1 MIRVLCAVAAAL
13 VLYGSLYPFTWA
25 PASAEAWSRLWFDWK
40 LWSGPGDVLGNIA
53 LFVPWGAASVAVLR
67 ERRGAPQAW
76 ALASV
81 AGFALALAAQ
91 IGQVWV
97 PQRSPSMG
105 DVIWNMVGCG
115 IGLPLGGLLLSLRR
129 ADAVDRRRHIAAL
142 LLVGC
147 VLLEWLPL
155 VPSIDFALIKSQL
168 KTLLAA
174 AAWRPSELAT
184 SFVSYAIA
192 GWALSVWL
200 AGGRFVLAYGLLGA
214 ALLVGKLFIVHGLL
228 DASVLLGA
236 VLGGAAW
243 LALRALAGRRAAGWL
258 ALLLLAAYTLGAL
271 APYRLRESP
280 AAMNWLPF
288 AGFLKGAMIDNSRA
302 LLAELLLFGAVL
314 QLARETGSPLRAAT
328 IVLSLW
334 VFIVEALQCLV
345 EGRSGDVTTALLAL
359 LAGVALGTGDAS
371 AAPAQR
377 PMPASQPVKP
387 SESPDRPPARW
398 GWALPAALTLL
409 LAAPIVLALR
419 GLLRLPQMPY
429 NVVELFRGQA
439 NLAVLTLFAL
449 ALLWLGAGPAWL
461 GRRLAA
467 SERPALW
474 LPLGAWGV
482 SLASLALVWSS
493 ATDESVGD
501 IAGSTNVYWFVVNK
515 DMWGETMRHVFL
527 ALGPREP
534 IDFIE
539 RCVRYT
545 ALYGPLPIVLGAVV
559 AIEHRIARHRLD
571 RRWLA
576 GLLVSGALAMW
587 LCKGIA
593 FDWSSTDN
601 LNELIAPDGEWGWG
615 GGGWLYAL
623 LAVLIG
629 SAWLLGRSLGRGLLP
644 AGLALA
650 LCAAALPLGWWL
662 LNAGLNPAVEKY
674 SSVFSGAQFLLG
686 PDRRHLLSQDVLF
699 LRWCALQAVTVA
711 VAASGIWLERRSAPF
726 IGRGSAPENG
736 ATPAVFPA
744 DRAA

>member
-1 MIRVLCAVAAAL
+1 MNRVLCAVAAAL
-13 VLYGSLYPFTWA
+13 VLYGSLYPFAWA
-25 PASAEAWSRLWFDWK
+25 AATAQAWSRLWFDWK

-53 LFVPWGAASVAVLR
+53 LFVPWGAAAVAALR
-67 ERRGAPQAW
+67 ERWRAPQAW
-76 ALASV
+76 ALAWL

-105 DVIWNMVGCG
+105 DVIWNMVGCSL
-115 IGLPLGGLLLSLRR
+115 GLPLGGLLLSLRR
-129 ADAVDRRRHIAAL
+129 ADAADRRRRIAAAL
-142 LLVGC
+142 LAGC

-155 VPSIDFALIKSQL
+155 VPSIDFALIKAQL
-168 KTLLAA
+168 KSVLAA
-174 AAWRPSELAT
+174 QAWQVPAMAT
-184 SFVSYAIA
+184 SFASYAIA

-200 AGGRFVLAYGLLGA
+200 AGARFVLAYVVLGA
-214 ALLVGKLFIVHGLL
+214 ALLVGKLFIVQGHL

-236 VLGGAAW
+236 VLGCAAW
-243 LALRALAGRRAAGWL
+243 LSLRALAGRRAPAWL
-258 ALLLLAAYTLGAL
+258 ALLLVLAYTLGAL
-271 APYRLRESP
+271 APYRLREAP

-302 LLAELLLFGAVL
+302 LLGELLLFGAVL
-314 QLARETGSPLRAAT
+314 HLAREAGSPLRAAT
-328 IVLSLW
+328 GVLALW
-334 VFIVEALQCLV
+334 TFLIEAMQCLV
-345 EGRSGDVTTALLAL
+345 QTRSGDVTTALLVL
-359 LAGVALGTGDAS
+359 LAGAALGTGAAALVRRDERAPQPKASPSAS
-371 AAPAQR
+371 A
-377 PMPASQPVKP
+377 
-387 SESPDRPPARW
+387 PPRSGRVW
-398 GWALPAALTLL
+398 PRQAAATLL

-419 GLLRLPQMPY
+419 LLLRLPQLPY
-429 NVVELFRGQA
+429 NVVELFRGHA
-439 NLAVLTLFAL
+439 NLAVLLLFAL

-474 LPLGAWGV
+474 LPLGAWAV
-482 SLASLALVWSS
+482 SLASLALVWNS

-515 DMWGETMRHVFL
+515 DMWGVAMRQVFL

-539 RCVRYT
+539 RCVRYS
-545 ALYGPLPIVLGAVV
+545 ALYGPLPLVLGAVV
-559 AIEHRIARHRLD
+559 AVEHRLAQRRLD

-576 GLLVSGALAMW
+576 GLLVSAGLALW

-601 LNELIAPDGEWGWG
+601 LNELIARDGEWGWG

-623 LAVLIG
+623 LAVLIA
-629 SAWLLGRSLGRGLLP
+629 SAWLLGRSLGRGPLRV
-644 AGLALA
+644 GLALA
-650 LCAAALPLGWWL
+650 ASALALPLGWWL

-686 PDRRHLLSQDVLF
+686 PDRSHLLSTELLF
-699 LRWCALQAVTVA
+699 LRWCALQTVTVA
-711 VAASGIWLERRSAPF
+711 VAAAGIWLERRGATLTAPE
-726 IGRGSAPENG
+726 SAPESG
-736 ATPAVFPA
+736 VTPAVFPV